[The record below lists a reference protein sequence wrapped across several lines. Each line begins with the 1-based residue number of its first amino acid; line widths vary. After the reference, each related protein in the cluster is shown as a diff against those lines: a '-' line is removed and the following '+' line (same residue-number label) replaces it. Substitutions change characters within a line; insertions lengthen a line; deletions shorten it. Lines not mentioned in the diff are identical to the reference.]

1 MEGQHTEKFQEYYQI
16 SLGEKESFFE
26 CICPLKCTDN
36 FNFGGSQTQMQFSVN
51 KDIVDVDMFFDPS
64 GYGEVASSRERAL
77 AAFTN
82 LTAADEIQDSDV
94 KLQTEGYGINI
105 VNPVQFNLTVD
116 YLTVGVNF

>member
-1 MEGQHTEKFQEYYQI
+1 M
-16 SLGEKESFFE
+16 
-26 CICPLKCTDN
+26 
-36 FNFGGSQTQMQFSVN
+36 N
-51 KDIVDVDMFFDPS
+51 KDIVNVLIGEMLFDPS
-64 GYGEVASSRERAL
+64 GDEEVAYPRERAL
-77 AAFTN
+77 DAITN

>member
-51 KDIVDVDMFFDPS
+51 KDIVYVLTSEMLFDPS
-64 GYGEVASSRERAL
+64 GDGEVASS
-77 AAFTN
+77 
-82 LTAADEIQDSDV
+82 
-94 KLQTEGYGINI
+94 
-105 VNPVQFNLTVD
+105 
-116 YLTVGVNF
+116 